1 MKGKAFDVPGDIL
14 STTLLSTLQSRSQQQ
29 VASQPSSGPLYGAD
43 ESAKDVDT
51 SGIEELLDINPEVAA
66 AKLKTLSALAPIF
79 GKATASGFR
88 QEAMKFPWAIFDVV
102 GGGEARR
109 ELSLAEYS
117 DSVFKNFRRLA
128 EEVSELI
135 AVYSLPVEDAY
146 DIDFDKAQEEGRDVD
161 PLIQKDFDLIQKL
174 DGQLNDLK
182 TSEDSR
188 GGVDPQMILNTVAGH
203 ILRRI
208 FRENF
213 YHTTFV
219 DYAREMKKYMT
230 KWLAGEG
237 LSPGAVR
244 YFSKMFNGE
253 VVLES
258 YSSKKKKM
266 KDAIAGG
273 LTKDIYDRAIK
284 EKIKFHKLF
293 FKENIER
300 NTERFEKFIKDQSK
314 LAAAFTEAGEK
325 GGEWLKAEIEYPQL
339 KIDNPSFVVESS
351 LRSLISGMI

>member
-1 MKGKAFDVPGDIL
+1 MLLPNDVCGSDWKQRYSPEWTVHRLDR
-14 STTLLSTLQSRSQQQ
+14 T
-29 VASQPSSGPLYGAD
+29 SSGD
-43 ESAKDVDT
+43 ELAITRLLHQFSLFHHNLAPDQCHPRLA
-51 SGIEELLDINPEVAA
+51 LLDPALVGGVVSVA
-66 AKLKTLSALAPIF
+66 
-79 GKATASGFR
+79 
-88 QEAMKFPWAIFDVV
+88 DVV

-219 DYAREMKKYMT
+219 DYAREMKKHMT

-244 YFSKMFNGE
+244 YFSKMFNAI
-253 VVLES
+253 
-258 YSSKKKKM
+258 SSSPF
-266 KDAIAGG
+266 IA
-273 LTKDIYDRAIK
+273 
-284 EKIKFHKLF
+284 
-293 FKENIER
+293 
-300 NTERFEKFIKDQSK
+300 
-314 LAAAFTEAGEK
+314 
-325 GGEWLKAEIEYPQL
+325 
-339 KIDNPSFVVESS
+339 
-351 LRSLISGMI
+351 